1 MSFLLWAGRVAATQ
15 RHAGCLLCPKNPLCS
30 TRPSPPHFP
39 VRCCWSRTVRSLA
52 GGLSRPPA
60 SKAPPPVSSG
70 SLTARFSSD
79 PGRSHCLGAPRFTHP
94 LLRAPWGRLETALPG
109 AAVCGAWSGAAW
121 GPAHSRHVLQGAPQ
135 LAAQVLD
142 VQPLALLHRLS
153 REVHVVH
160 GQLGLIEQP
169 LHHEHRAWGH
179 GSAGPRYGTLLPTPG
194 SGSPRAR
201 PAARQA
207 HRPAGCPPRGPEHLP
222 FLEGVPR

>member
-1 MSFLLWAGRVAATQ
+1 MW
-15 RHAGCLLCPKNPLCS
+15 
-30 TRPSPPHFP
+30 PPHSATRDVSSALKTLCAP
-39 VRCCWSRTVRSLA
+39 PGPRLLTSLFDAA
-52 GGLSRPPA
+52 GVAQCTA
-60 SKAPPPVSSG
+60 SQGGSLGRLRLRPPVSSG

-179 GSAGPRYGTLLPTPG
+179 GSAGPRCGTLLPAPG